1 MVVADMGT
9 SGTPETADGRK
20 ARGARNRA
28 AIIDAA
34 RELFEQGVLDPK
46 PAEIAERCGL
56 SWRSVYRHFPDSAEL
71 VQAAIQSAINQV
83 ATLLEP
89 MPPPPT
95 LDARIDA
102 YIALRLA
109 LVREFSPLMA
119 ATAAAI
125 AKSARNDRPSPLR
138 ENQLATRALIHEIDL
153 RHFSVDL
160 DRLEPARRRAAELL
174 LEVLSN
180 PEWFLDRRD
189 RGVSEAATV
198 DEVEKLLRHTFE
210 P

>member
-1 MVVADMGT
+1 MVVADMGD
-9 SGTPETADGRK
+9 PRETTDGRK
-20 ARGARNRA
+20 ARGAKNRA
-28 AIIDAA
+28 AIVAAA

-56 SWRSVYRHFPDSAEL
+56 SWRSVYRHFPDSADL

-89 MPPPPT
+89 TPPPST
-95 LDARIDA
+95 LDARINA

-125 AKSARNDRPSPLR
+125 AKAGRNELLSPLR
-138 ENQLATRALIHEIDL
+138 ENQLATRSLIHEIDL

-160 DRLEPARRRAAELL
+160 DRLEPARRTAAELL

-198 DEVEKLLRHTFE
+198 NEVANLLRFTFDVR
-210 P
+210 